1 MASNDPSKIQPSRY
15 QPTSRRR
22 HVAGDTIGVRKARD
36 AFHRGHPLRHIPRNA
51 SGHGGTQWSRLR
63 RSLANL
69 PRRLSDDTT
78 GGMLLI
84 GAAVAAIL
92 IANSPIRHW
101 YSALSHYEFGPE
113 SLHLH
118 MSVHHWAADGILAI
132 FFFVVGLE
140 LKTEFVTGSLRD
152 VRQALLP
159 MIAAAGG
166 VIGPSLIYLFV
177 QEVTSSPH
185 LNGWAIPS
193 ATDIAFAVALLAVFG
208 KGLPPAVRTFL
219 LTLAVVDDLLVIVI
233 IALFYSDSIDL
244 KYLAISLVVV
254 AIFAA
259 LTHRRLTQWW
269 LLVPLA
275 LVAWWA
281 MHASG
286 VHATIAAVAL
296 GLVVPARRQRDEE
309 QMTHRFA
316 HFWAPV
322 SAGLAVPVFAF
333 FAAGINVV
341 DSGGIGE
348 VLADPVSIGIMVG
361 LPLGKLLGIWGTV
374 MVLTRF
380 TSLRLGNGVDGEDIF
395 AVALLAGIGFTVAL
409 LVASLA
415 FPAGSPQADHAAMGV
430 ILGTLISAVGGS
442 IALRRRVAVHVRGRA
457 AHR

>member
-1 MASNDPSKIQPSRY
+1 MAFNDPRKIRSSRY
-15 QPTSRRR
+15 QHTSRRR
-22 HVAGDTIGVRKARD
+22 HVAGDTIAVRKARD
-36 AFHRGHPLRHIPRNA
+36 AFRRGHPLRHVPRTA
-51 SGHGGTQWSRLR
+51 TGHGGTQWGHVR
-63 RSLANL
+63 RFLSNL
-69 PRRLSDDTT
+69 PHRLSDDTT

-92 IANSPIRHW
+92 IANSPVRHW
-101 YSALSHYEFGPE
+101 YEALSHYEFGPQ

-118 MSVHHWAADGILAI
+118 LSVHHWTADGLLAI

-152 VRQALLP
+152 IRQALLP

-177 QEVTSSPH
+177 QEITSSPH

-208 KGLPPAVRTFL
+208 KGLPPALRTFL
-219 LTLAVVDDLLVIVI
+219 LTLAVVDDLLVIII
-233 IALFYSDSIDL
+233 IALFYSDTIDL
-244 KYLAISLVVV
+244 KYLAISLVLV

-269 LLVPLA
+269 LLTPLA
-275 LVAWWA
+275 VVAWWA

-286 VHATIAAVAL
+286 IHATIAAVAL

-309 QMTHRFA
+309 QMTHRFV
-316 HFWAPV
+316 HFWSPI

-341 DSGGIGE
+341 DSGGLSE
-348 VLADPVSIGIMVG
+348 VLVDPVSVGIMAG
-361 LPLGKLLGIWGTV
+361 LPLGKLIGIWGTV

-380 TSLRLGNGVDGEDIF
+380 TALRLGHGVDGEDIF
-395 AVALLAGIGFTVAL
+395 AVGLLAGIGFTVAL

-430 ILGTLISAVGGS
+430 ILGTSISAVGGS
-442 IALRRRVAVHVRGRA
+442 LALRRRVAVHVRGRA